1 MSDLRSAIEN
11 LGRAGRRGLGDTV
24 HVYAEAAH
32 RADNLSRRAVWQAFA
47 DLIADVDRQPR
58 DRTEVTDAA
67 DRHPQMIEHPERADL
82 LALLRA
88 HLREDEDAMTM
99 ILMEARLD
107 PYEVIAMLCGLAV
120 LTGSRATGSPQA
132 LDEWLAAE
140 QRAELT

>member
-47 DLIADVDRQPR
+47 DLVAEVDLAQPP
-58 DRTEVTDAA
+58 DSAEVI
-67 DRHPQMIEHPERADL
+67 DRHPQMIEQPERADM
-82 LALLRA
+82 LALMRA
-88 HLREDEDAMTM
+88 HLREDEDAVTM

-107 PYEVIAMLCGLAV
+107 PYEVIAMLCGLVV
-120 LTGSRATGSPQA
+120 LTGSRATGSPQEF
-132 LDEWLAAE
+132 DEWLAAE